1 MGQTRISKICTD
13 GWTIDRQLRFLAT
26 LAQTRSITKAARD
39 VGMSRESAYRLRDR
53 AELFAALWDRALA
66 PVVQE
71 VHNLPLTTGRIMR
84 LLGNRYRRKTNGF
97 WQKSSKGQ
105 APS

>member
-1 MGQTRISKICTD
+1 MGQTRIPKIRTD
-13 GWTIDRQLRFLAT
+13 GWTIDRQLRFLET

-66 PVVQE
+66 PVVHE
-71 VHNLPLTTGRIMR
+71 VHNLPLTIGRIMR